1 MGDFFQNG
9 EITTLHRFN
18 TTTLEKIEH
27 EIEQY
32 AGSRPVALVLPITP
46 VEMRGP
52 ALPGIVHEL
61 KEVNY
66 INQIVV
72 ALGRFTKHDFQEAI
86 EFFSVLPQE
95 TKLIWNDGKNIQN
108 LYNLLNEEKIS
119 AGIDGKGR
127 SAWLAYGYVLA
138 TDKSRV
144 IALHDCDIIN
154 YDRKLLAHLCYPVVN
169 PNLDFEFCKGYYH
182 RVTDRMHGRVTR
194 LFVTP
199 FIRSLRK
206 TIGCTDFLEYL
217 DSFRYPLAGE
227 FSMVA
232 DLARINRIPGDWG
245 LEVGVLSEVYRNCS
259 KRRICQVDI
268 CETYEHK
275 HQPLSDEDPTTGL
288 TKMSIDIAKSIYKNL
303 ASMGI
308 VFSSEYFKTLKATY
322 QRIAHEFIE
331 KYNHDSIIN
340 GLFFDRH
347 QEMKAVDAFTKSI
360 GIAGEQFL
368 EDPSGIPFIPNW
380 NRITSA
386 IPDFFYKLMEAVESD
401 NLRFAQRRQ
410 KKYQT
415 SDII

>member
-9 EITTLHRFN
+9 EITTLHKFN
-18 TTTLEKIEH
+18 TISLEKLEQDIER
-27 EIEQY
+27 Y
-32 AGSRPVALVLPITP
+32 ARSRPVALVLPTTP
-46 VEMRGP
+46 TEMRGP
-52 ALPGIVHEL
+52 ALPRIIEQL
-61 KEVNY
+61 KHVNY
-66 INQIVV
+66 LSQIIVT
-72 ALGRFTKHDFQEAI
+72 LGRFGEDDFAEAK

-95 TKLIWNDGKNIQN
+95 TRLIWNDGKNIQS
-108 LYNLLNEEKIS
+108 LYNLLVDEKIS
-119 AGIDGKGR
+119 AGTDGKGR

-138 TDKSRV
+138 TEKSKV
-144 IALHDCDIIN
+144 IALHDCDIVN
-154 YDRKLLAHLCYPVVN
+154 YDRALLARLCYPVVN

-182 RVTDRMHGRVTR
+182 RITDRMHGRVTR

-199 FIRSLRK
+199 FIRSLK
-206 TIGCTDFLEYL
+206 KMTVCYDFLEYL

-227 FSMVA
+227 FSMLA

-275 HQPLSDEDPTTGL
+275 HQALSDEDPTTGL
-288 TKMSIDIAKSIYKNL
+288 SKMSIDIAKSIYKNL

-308 VFSSEYFKTLKATY
+308 VFSGEYFRTLRATY
-322 QRIAHEFIE
+322 QRTAHEFIE
-331 KYNHDSIIN
+331 KYNHDSTIN

-347 QEMKAVDAFTKSI
+347 QEMQAVETFTKSI

-368 EDPSGIPFIPNW
+368 ENPWGIPFIPNW

-386 IPDFFYKLMEAVESD
+386 IPAFFDKLTEAVETD
-401 NLRFAQRRQ
+401 NIRLI
-410 KKYQT
+410 KPT
-415 SDII
+415 